1 MTGFS
6 NEDAGQRTE
15 VAPDKIEA
23 ALSERWRKLAEAA
36 TLAHGRPVTRA
47 VLWNVIL
54 TGAPEVTRKL
64 VDELVSESPTRAIV
78 LAEPTEGDGLLH
90 AYVETNI
97 AKHGDGSIGAD
108 EVTLEVGGQG
118 DTAKQSLS
126 QIPSVVRSLLVP
138 DSKTALAWIGAPPP
152 ADHVS
157 RGLVGEIDR
166 LILDTRRLSPEDGDR
181 GLETL
186 LALSHRHQ
194 RLEVADLAWLGIS
207 PLRGLCAALFDPPCD
222 PGPLAELDEVVVT
235 SGVPGVQ
242 ARALLMLGWLGS
254 RLGWKEAASMPGD
267 LRSFSVARADGG
279 RVMLR
284 IAVDE
289 GGARHGVRKL
299 ELVSRDR
306 RWSLERDN
314 EKIEVHAPGLPVRA
328 QPARSH
334 TLVERVGEALGRK
347 GRDRNYHDALRFA
360 VGLVRAER
368 RS

>member
-1 MTGFS
+1 MTPFS
-6 NEDAGQRTE
+6 SEDASQRTE
-15 VAPDKIEA
+15 VAPDRIEA

-36 TLAHGRPVTRA
+36 ALTHGRPVTRA
-47 VLWNVIL
+47 ILWNVIL
-54 TGAPEVTRKL
+54 TGPPDVTRTL

-78 LAEPTEGDGLLH
+78 VAEPASGDGLLH

-97 AKHGDGSIGAD
+97 ARHGTGSVGAD

-118 DTAKQSLS
+118 ETARQSLS
-126 QIPSVVRSLLVP
+126 RIPSVVRSLLVP
-138 DSKTALAWIGAPPP
+138 DSKTALAWIGTPPP

-157 RGLVGEIDR
+157 RGLIGEVDR
-166 LILDTRRLSPEDGDR
+166 LILDTRRLSSDDGER
-181 GLETL
+181 GLEAL

-194 RLEVADLAWLGIS
+194 HLELADLAWLGIS

-254 RLGWKEAASMPGD
+254 RLGWKELVSVPGD
-267 LRSFSVARADGG
+267 TRRFSVTREDGG
-279 RVMLR
+279 RVMLH
-284 IAVDE
+284 IGVDE
-289 GGARHGVRKL
+289 EGARHGVRRL
-299 ELVSRDR
+299 ELVSKGR
-306 RWSLERDN
+306 RWSLDRDN
-314 EKIEVHAPGLPVRA
+314 QKIEVRAPGLPART